1 MEAKMRRLFLA
12 TSALAMLAALPVMA
26 QNTMGAAPSS
36 NTATDAPMTQQDR
49 QHQQTM
55 GSGSSQSMRSGSSM
69 GSGSG
74 TRNSDHAMGKH
85 AARHANSKSSEV
97 SETAQLNRD
106 EANRLQSGNH

>member
-36 NTATDAPMTQQDR
+36 NTATGAPTTQQDR
-49 QHQQTM
+49 QQHQTM
-55 GSGSSQSMRSGSSM
+55 GSGSSQSMRSDS
-69 GSGSG
+69 
-74 TRNSDHAMGKH
+74 RNSDHAMGKH
-85 AARHANSKSSEV
+85 AGRHANSKSSEV

>member
-36 NTATDAPMTQQDR
+36 NTATGAPMTR

-55 GSGSSQSMRSGSSM
+55 GSDASM
-69 GSGSG
+69 GSGSS
-74 TRNSDHAMGKH
+74 TDTKNSDHAMSKH
-85 AARHANSKSSEV
+85 AARHADTKSSEV

>member
-26 QNTMGAAPSS
+26 QNTMGTAPSS
-36 NTATDAPMTQQDR
+36 NTATGAPMTQQDR
-49 QHQQTM
+49 QHPQTM
-55 GSGSSQSMRSGSSM
+55 GSGSST
-69 GSGSG
+69 G